1 MRKNIYEHL
10 FQFYLRNIVHH
21 SKLKADQFLIPY
33 EITHQQ
39 ARIVG
44 FIGESNK
51 QGAVIKQK
59 DIEVALGLKGSSIT
73 SLMQGLEKKEFIKRI
88 TSLNDSR
95 IKELVLTDKG
105 INLIETFE
113 NVFNEIENTV
123 VIGFSDDEKKQFLSY
138 LERANRNF
146 N

>member
-1 MRKNIYEHL
+1 MKKNIYEHL

-21 SKLKADQFLIPY
+21 SKLRADQFLIPY

-51 QGAVIKQK
+51 KGVPIKQK
-59 DIEVALGLKGSSIT
+59 DIEIVLGLKGSSIT

-88 TSLNDSR
+88 ISINDTR

-105 INLIETFE
+105 VNLIETFE
-113 NVFNEIENTV
+113 DVFNEIENTV
-123 VIGFSDDEKKQFLSY
+123 VLGFSDDEKKQFLDF